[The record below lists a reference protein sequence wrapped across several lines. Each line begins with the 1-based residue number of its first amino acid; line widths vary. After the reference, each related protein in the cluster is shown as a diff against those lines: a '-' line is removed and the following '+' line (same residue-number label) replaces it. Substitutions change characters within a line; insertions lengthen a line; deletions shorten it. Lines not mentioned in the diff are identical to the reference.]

1 MIDLAIETDGTEPT
15 YESLYEGAT
24 LEQAGHIWGSVI
36 KSEGGHCPVCDRWG
50 KLYRRG
56 ISASMARQLIWLCLQ
71 DPREDGWV
79 DVQRTAPVWLLRSP
93 QLGTLRHWGMV
104 LDAPVKGVKSRTA
117 GLWKP
122 TAIGLEF
129 AYNRISVPK
138 YKYIYNDTVFDTEG
152 ADVTILDCIG
162 EHFDYNEL
170 MNANYYGDY
179 TGMESEEGGEASA

>member
-1 MIDLAIETDGTEPT
+1 MIEMIDDDTEPN
-15 YESLYEGAT
+15 YSSLYDGAT

-36 KSEGGHCPVCDRWG
+36 KSEGGYCPVCDRWG

-56 ISASMARQLIWLCLQ
+56 INANMARHLIWLCLQ
-71 DPREDGWV
+71 DPREDGWI
-79 DVQRTAPVWLLRSP
+79 DVQRTAPDWMLRSP
-93 QLGTLRHWGMV
+93 QLGTLKHWHMV
-104 LDAPVKGVKSRTA
+104 QNAPVKGAKSRTA

-122 TAIGLEF
+122 TDLGLQF
-129 AYNRISVPK
+129 AYNQLFVPK

-152 ADVTILDCIG
+152 PDVNIVDCLDD
-162 EHFDYNEL
+162 HFDYSEL